1 MHSERMG
8 RHQAAGVDIERVEFI
23 DHVQGSTYAWAVTG
37 MPKWQPS
44 SAKHQVTVEVH
55 VECGRREVLGADV
68 VGADLHPD
76 VEYDVVQAAMAA
88 QQDRDI
94 LSRWERAA

>member
-1 MHSERMG
+1 MG
-8 RHQAAGVDIERVEFI
+8 NETNSAGRVDIERVEFI
-23 DHVQGSTYAWAVTG
+23 DHVQGSTYAWAVTFCFADEG
-37 MPKWQPS
+37 ANFGIP
-44 SAKHQVTVEVH
+44 VTVEVH

-76 VEYDVVQAAMAA
+76 VEYDVVQAAMSA
-88 QQDRDI
+88 QRDRDI

>member
-1 MHSERMG
+1 MG
-8 RHQAAGVDIERVEFI
+8 NGTNSAAVDIERVEFI
-23 DHVQGSTYAWAVTG
+23 DHVQGSTYAWAVTWCHADEG
-37 MPKWQPS
+37 CHFGIP
-44 SAKHQVTVEVH
+44 VTVEVH

-88 QQDRDI
+88 QRDADI
-94 LSRWERAA
+94 LSRYARAS